1 MIPADELCR
10 DIQMK
15 LPDCLWQL
23 DYRERYLAGRYNED
37 FATDQRDGKTYLF
50 GVAEVPVT
58 HDESTFTWGIW
69 VEVAREDHDKYLA
82 HFQQDAVEGLQIE
95 GHLANDIP
103 GYADAMG
110 TKVTMTLH
118 AGRRPE
124 VLVTEGSLADAQK
137 AGLTLDAHRELDAIL
152 FGDDEEDPE
161 ADDRDFDDEER

>member
-10 DIQMK
+10 NIQMK

-50 GVAEVPVT
+50 GVAEVPLQY
-58 HDESTFTWGIW
+58 EEAGAFTWGIW
-69 VEVAREDHDKYLA
+69 VEVSREDHDKYLA
-82 HFQQDAVEGLQIE
+82 HFQQDAVEGLQVE
-95 GHLANDIP
+95 GRIANDIP
-103 GYADAMG
+103 GYEDAFG
-110 TKVTMTLH
+110 AKVVMTLH

-124 VLVTEGSLADAQK
+124 VTVTEGSLAEDQK

-152 FGDDEEDPE
+152 FGDDEEE
-161 ADDRDFDDEER
+161 GDFDEVEDDAR